1 MARKRT
7 SLASLLDNDTA
18 ERNAETARKVERNRS
33 AGRTAADQGKSTPV
47 HPNAAAAVEMPS
59 PGGRRAHVK
68 QQTVYLPLPV
78 YEQLRRLAFEERT
91 KMHSLLMEGL
101 DRVFKDRGLSSLAD
115 LERQQDA

>member
-7 SLASLLDNDTA
+7 SLASLLDDSAA
-18 ERNAETARKVERNRS
+18 ERPAETTRRVERSRS
-33 AGRTAADQGKSTPV
+33 AGRTAPEQDKTTPV
-47 HPNAAAAVEMPS
+47 HPDAAAEEMPS
-59 PGGRRAHVK
+59 PRGRRAHVK

-101 DRVFKDRGLSSLAD
+101 DRVFRDRGLSSLAD